1 MEARQFDRLSR
12 TVGAAGTRRGALVGL
27 VAGTAALVGGGQDSR
42 AKKDK
47 KQRKD
52 KEKCPSCPTCTH
64 CPQRTCCACR
74 AEKLGPPVTC
84 FTVEGW
90 SQTEAQSRCRD
101 ACGGSDLY
109 YVATPP
115 VAGAVNSCTE
125 DANPTCHSGPCPIPV

>member
-1 MEARQFDRLSR
+1 MEARHFDRLTR
-12 TVGAAGTRRGALVGL
+12 TVGTAGTRRGALVGL
-27 VAGTAALVGGGQDSR
+27 VAGTAALVGRGQGSR
-42 AKKDK
+42 AKQHK
-47 KQRKD
+47 KQR

-74 AEKLGPPVTC
+74 AVKNGPPATC

-90 SQTEAQSRCRD
+90 SQAEAQARCAV

-115 VAGAVNSCTE
+115 GAGAVNSCTA
-125 DANPTCHSGPCPIPV
+125 DANPTCHTGPCPIPVEA